1 MVASAVGGRET
12 AACVMHAAAPREAA
26 LAERELRDA
35 VDCREV
41 YVAEF
46 SAVMGA
52 HIGPGALGIAHAPAE
67 LVGPAP
73 GAVAGAI

>member
-1 MVASAVGGRET
+1 MVASAVGRRET

-26 LAERELRDA
+26 RAERELRDA

-52 HIGPGALGIAHAPAE
+52 HIGPGALGIAHAPAD
-67 LVGPAP
+67 LVGR
-73 GAVAGAI
+73 GAGSGAI